1 MVEKKLSCE
10 LCKKS
15 VANTPNVL
23 ARHVRSMHGIEW
35 QDYVVRFQHNGK
47 WPTCACGCGKALQ
60 WKKGGFPKYAK
71 DHDAKAKQAEKIKFS
86 GPGWVANPFT
96 GKEEHIATDD
106 ELTLFELC
114 IERDDPITH
123 DHGIKVGWEDASGK
137 LRILVPSFKHLSKDV
152 IMTIDSTTAAG
163 FELRLAGLKA
173 WCDDHGFTLLML
185 KRDGDDFF
193 VIEAH
198 RGKQAQR

>member
-1 MVEKKLSCE
+1 MSDKKLLCE

-23 ARHVRSMHGIEW
+23 ARHVRSMHSVEW
-35 QDYVVRFQHNGK
+35 RDYVVKFQYGGK
-47 WPTCACGCGKALQ
+47 WPTCACGCGKELQ

-71 DHDAKAKQAEKIKFS
+71 DHDMNMRPIEKIKFS

-106 ELTLFELC
+106 ELALFELC
-114 IERDDPITH
+114 IERNDPITH
-123 DHGIKVGWEDASGK
+123 DHGLKVGWEDASGK
-137 LRILVPSFKHLSKDV
+137 LRILVPSFKHLNKDLILV
-152 IMTIDSTTAAG
+152 IDKIESVG
-163 FELRLAGLKA
+163 FELRVGGLKS
-173 WCDDHGFTLLML
+173 WCDDHGFMLLVL
-185 KRDGDDFF
+185 KRDGNDFF

-198 RGKQAQR
+198 SGKRA